1 MGSLQYQFGN
11 FMIVIL
17 VTKLSGAIVIPAL
30 IVLGLVVSVSVRALH
45 EIHRRKKAGLFPR
58 HGDRP

>member
-17 VTKLSGAIVIPAL
+17 VTELSGAIVIPIP
-30 IVLGLVVSVSVRALH
+30 IVLGRVVYVTLRALH
-45 EIHRRKKAGLFPR
+45 
-58 HGDRP
+58 